1 MFSMVNLTKPQRLL
15 ADFLQERVEKDEP
28 PPTYREICT
37 RLCYR
42 SPRAAADLVAAL
54 EKKGL
59 VTRDKRRARGI
70 RLVQRRPGVPV
81 LGRVAAGFPGEAL
94 PEFGECLALDPAFC
108 GIRDRSRAFALR
120 VTGDSM
126 VGRQIFDGDIVLLEH
141 AVIPRNG
148 DVVAALI
155 ENESTIKTFVR
166 KNGKAWLH
174 AENPR
179 YPDLI
184 PALDMQ
190 VQGVGRAVIRM
201 LSK

>member
-1 MFSMVNLTKPQRLL
+1 MFSMVNLTKPQGLL
-15 ADFLQERVEKDEP
+15 LEFLQERCERDEP
-28 PPTYREICT
+28 PPTYREICVHL
-37 RLCYR
+37 RYR
-42 SPRAAADLVAAL
+42 SPKAAADLVAAL
-54 EKKGL
+54 ERKGL
-59 VTRDKRRARGI
+59 VTREKRRARGI
-70 RLVQRRPGVPV
+70 RLVQRRTGVPV
-81 LGRVAAGFPGEAL
+81 LGSIVAGSPREAL
-94 PEFGECLALDPAFC
+94 AEFDECLALDPAFC

-120 VTGDSM
+120 VKGDSM

-155 ENESTIKTFVR
+155 DKESTIKTFVR

-190 VQGVGRAVIRM
+190 VQGVGRALIRM
-201 LSK
+201 LSR

>member
-1 MFSMVNLTKPQRLL
+1 
-15 ADFLQERVEKDEP
+15 
-28 PPTYREICT
+28 
-37 RLCYR
+37 
-42 SPRAAADLVAAL
+42 
-54 EKKGL
+54 
-59 VTRDKRRARGI
+59 
-70 RLVQRRPGVPV
+70 
-81 LGRVAAGFPGEAL
+81 
-94 PEFGECLALDPAFC
+94 
-108 GIRDRSRAFALR
+108 
-120 VTGDSM
+120 M

-155 ENESTIKTFVR
+155 DKESTIKTFVR

-190 VQGVGRAVIRM
+190 VQGVGRALIRM

>member
-1 MFSMVNLTKPQRLL
+1 MVSLTKPQRLL
-15 ADFLQERVEKDEP
+15 VDFLEERGEKDEP

-37 RLCYR
+37 HLSYR
-42 SPRAAADLVAAL
+42 SPKAAADLVAAL
-54 EKKGL
+54 ERKGL
-59 VTRDKRRARGI
+59 VTREKRRARGI
-70 RLVQRRPGVPV
+70 RLVQRRTGVPV
-81 LGRVAAGFPGEAL
+81 LGSVAAGSPREAL
-94 PEFGECLALDPAFC
+94 PEFDEWLALDPAFC
-108 GIRDRSRAFALR
+108 GIRNRSKAFALR
-120 VTGDSM
+120 VKGDSM

-155 ENESTIKTFVR
+155 DNESTIKTFVR
-166 KNGKAWLH
+166 RSGKAWLH

-201 LSK
+201 LNK

>member
-1 MFSMVNLTKPQRLL
+1 M
-15 ADFLQERVEKDEP
+15 
-28 PPTYREICT
+28 
-37 RLCYR
+37 
-42 SPRAAADLVAAL
+42 
-54 EKKGL
+54 
-59 VTRDKRRARGI
+59 
-70 RLVQRRPGVPV
+70 
-81 LGRVAAGFPGEAL
+81 LGRIAAGSPGEAL
-94 PEFGECLALDPAFC
+94 AEFDECLALDPAFC
-108 GIRDRSRAFALR
+108 GIRDRSKAFALR

-155 ENESTIKTFVR
+155 DNESTIKTFIR
-166 KNGKAWLH
+166 KKGKAWLH

>member
-1 MFSMVNLTKPQRLL
+1 MVNLTKPQRLL
-15 ADFLQERVEKDEP
+15 VDFLQERGENDEP

-37 RLCYR
+37 QLKYK

-54 EKKGL
+54 ERKGL

-70 RLVQRRPGVPV
+70 RLVQRRTGVPV
-81 LGRVAAGFPGEAL
+81 LGRIAAGPPGDAL
-94 PEFGECLALDPAFC
+94 AEFDECLDLDPAFC
-108 GIRDRSRAFALR
+108 GIRDRSKAFALR

-141 AVIPRNG
+141 DVIPRNG

-155 ENESTIKTFVR
+155 DNESTVKTFVR
-166 KNGKAWLH
+166 KKGKVWLH

-179 YPDLI
+179 YPDLM
-184 PALDMQ
+184 PALDVQ
-190 VQGVGRAVIRM
+190 VQGVVRAVIRM

>member
-1 MFSMVNLTKPQRLL
+1 MVSLTKPQRLL
-15 ADFLQERVEKDEP
+15 VDFLEERGDKDEP

-37 RLCYR
+37 RLRYR
-42 SPRAAADLVAAL
+42 SPKAAADLVAAL
-54 EKKGL
+54 ERKGI
-59 VTRDKRRARGI
+59 VTREKRRSRGI
-70 RLVQRRPGVPV
+70 RLVQRRTGVTV
-81 LGRVAAGFPGEAL
+81 LGRIAAGPPAEASA
-94 PEFGECLALDPAFC
+94 EFDECLALDPAFC
-108 GIRDRSRAFALR
+108 GIQDRSRAFALR

-155 ENESTIKTFVR
+155 DNESTIKTFVR
-166 KNGKAWLH
+166 KKGKAWLH

-190 VQGVGRAVIRM
+190 VQGVGRAIIRM